1 MLNCIEKMSA
11 SLELSRFWSDLM
23 IRTMRNIL
31 LGVVIGAFTP
41 VLVVKAQT
49 PRPTPP
55 SDADG
60 QVKTFEVRLP
70 VTVLLKKELVPGL
83 RQSDFVVLEDGIPQ
97 EVTSFTDERTNPPIF
112 VGVLMDTSPST
123 AGKLGFS
130 KEAAANFLYTVV
142 QLRKDKA
149 AFITFDH
156 EILIRQ
162 DFTDQ
167 LDRLQTAVDKV
178 KKTGSQTALYDAIYQ
193 FTDEKLRNV
202 PGRRV
207 IVLITDGDDT
217 FSRADLNDAVDIAQ
231 RTETTIFGISTKA
244 GFLGSVP
251 GVEAGSVKDKGDKY
265 LTQLCERTGGE
276 AFFTGDML
284 ELERAFKRISDELRS
299 QYIITYRPANQN
311 YDGRDRKV
319 EVRFND
325 REKTD
330 RYKIRTKSSYRAVRD
345 SLK

>member
-1 MLNCIEKMSA
+1 MIFSIEKMSA
-11 SLELSRFWSDLM
+11 NVAAPLWSDLM
-23 IRTMRNIL
+23 IRTMRDVL
-31 LGVVIGAFTP
+31 LGFVIGAF
-41 VLVVKAQT
+41 VLTALADAQT
-49 PRPTPP
+49 PVPTPP
-55 SDADG
+55 VDAPG

-70 VTVLLKKELVPGL
+70 VTVLLKKELVSGL
-83 RQSDFVVLEDGIPQ
+83 QKGDFVVLEDGVPQ
-97 EVTSFTDERTNPPIF
+97 EITSFTDAKTNPPVF

-149 AFITFDH
+149 AFMTFDH
-156 EILIRQ
+156 EISIKQ
-162 DFTDQ
+162 DFTDK
-167 LDRLQTAVDKV
+167 LDLLQTAVDKV
-178 KKTGSQTALYDAIYQ
+178 KKTGSQTALYDAVYL
-193 FTDEKLRNV
+193 FAEEKLRNV

-217 FSRADLNDAVDIAQ
+217 FSRADLADAVDIAQ

-251 GVEAGSVKDKGDKY
+251 GVEAGTVKDKGDKY

-284 ELERAFKRISDELRS
+284 ELERAFKKISEELRS
-299 QYIITYRPANQN
+299 QYNITYRPANQN
-311 YDGRDRKV
+311 LDGRERKI
-319 EVRFND
+319 EVRFTD
-325 REKTD
+325 REKTE
-330 RYKIRTKSSYRAVRD
+330 RYRIRTKSSYRAVKD